1 MFKNNK
7 TIKIVFY
14 LLVFLAVVF
23 ATASI
28 TTEQA
33 ANDEVMNAE
42 LAKEPIV
49 QVTHNNLTVSV
60 NGISV
65 DKTKGKT
72 DIVSCINL
80 PDNSDWLPYTI
91 INDGLDEIYAEQM
104 ILIDYKNPETAESSY
119 RCYHFIFP
127 KAVTGK
133 SVKFT
138 IEKLET
144 TIPENLT
151 EEMCKNA
158 QEKISKEHPT
168 FAFSCELG
176 DHSIGF
182 KIAEKPKDMSDE
194 EAYFLINQA
203 LTNTM
208 NGPWEMDV
216 EIPSD

>member
-1 MFKNNK
+1 MLQTNK

-14 LLVFLAVVF
+14 ALVFLVVVF
-23 ATASI
+23 VTASI
-28 TTEQA
+28 TTEKA
-33 ANDEVMNAE
+33 VNDEVINAE
-42 LAKEPIV
+42 LAKEPIA

-72 DIVSCINL
+72 DIVSCIDL
-80 PDNSDWLPYTI
+80 PDNSDWLPYAI
-91 INDGLDEIYAEQM
+91 IYDGSEKIQAEQM
-104 ILIDYKNPETAESSY
+104 ILIDYKNPETAASSH

-127 KAVTGK
+127 KTVTGK
-133 SVKFT
+133 SVKFA

-151 EEMCKNA
+151 EEMCGEA
-158 QEKISKEHPT
+158 QEKISKEYST
-168 FAFSCELG
+168 FMFSCKLG
-176 DHSIGF
+176 DHSMQYEIVQ
-182 KIAEKPKDMSDE
+182 KPKDMDDE
-194 EAYFLINQA
+194 EAFFLIHQA

-216 EIPSD
+216 EIP

>member
-7 TIKIVFY
+7 TIKILFY
-14 LLVFLAVVF
+14 AMLFLAIFFV
-23 ATASI
+23 TANI

-33 ANDEVMNAE
+33 ANEEITDAE
-42 LAKEPIV
+42 LTEKPIV

-65 DKTKGKT
+65 DKEKKKT

-80 PDNSDWLPYTI
+80 PDNSDWLPYAI
-91 INDGLDEIYAEQM
+91 INDGSEKVHAEQM
-104 ILIDYKNPETAESSY
+104 ILIDYKNPETAASSH

-144 TIPENLT
+144 TIPESLT
-151 EEMCKNA
+151 EEMCKSA
-158 QEKISKEHPT
+158 QAKISKEHPT
-168 FAFSCELG
+168 FVFSCELG
-176 DHSIGF
+176 NHSIGF
-182 KIAEKPKDMSDE
+182 EITEKPKDMSDA

-203 LTNTM
+203 LTNTI

-216 EIPSD
+216 EIP